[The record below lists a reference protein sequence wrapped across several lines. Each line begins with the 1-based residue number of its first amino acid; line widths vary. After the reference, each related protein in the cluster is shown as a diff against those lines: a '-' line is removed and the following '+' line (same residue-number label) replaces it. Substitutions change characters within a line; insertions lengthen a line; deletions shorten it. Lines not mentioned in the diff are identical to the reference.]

1 MLQITIPATE
11 QWDEKNQVF
20 VKTDEQVLRLEHS
33 LVSLHKWAS
42 KWHKSFLFTKEKTDE
57 ETLDYIKCMTLTQNV
72 NPDVYYCLTN
82 ENITQINEYIAD
94 PMTATYIY
102 EDEKKG
108 INRDKVTAE
117 LIYYWMISLEIP
129 FECQKWHLN
138 QLLALIKVC
147 NVKNN
152 PKKKMS
158 NRDILSRNKALNE
171 ARKNSMHTRG

>member
-33 LVSLHKWAS
+33 LVSLHKWES
-42 KWHKSFLFTKEKTDE
+42 KWHKSFLFTKEKTYE

-82 ENITQINEYIAD
+82 ENITQINEYISD

-171 ARKNSMHTRG
+171 ARKKSMHTRG

>member
-33 LVSLHKWAS
+33 LVSLHKWES
-42 KWHKSFLFTKEKTDE
+42 KWHKSFLFTKEKTYE

-108 INRDKVTAE
+108 INRDRVTAE
-117 LIYYWMISLEIP
+117 LIYYWMISLGIP

-147 NVKNN
+147 NVKNS
-152 PKKKMS
+152 PKKRMS

-171 ARKNSMHTRG
+171 ARKKSMHTRG

>member
-33 LVSLHKWAS
+33 LVSLHKWES
-42 KWHKSFLFTKEKTDE
+42 KWHKSFLFTKEKTYE

-108 INRDKVTAE
+108 ANRDKVTAE

-138 QLLALIKVC
+138 QLLSLIKVC
-147 NVKNN
+147 NVKNS
-152 PKKKMS
+152 PKKRMS
-158 NRDILSRNKALNE
+158 NRDILRRNKALNE
-171 ARKNSMHTRG
+171 ARKKSMHTRG

>member
-33 LVSLHKWAS
+33 LVSLHKWES
-42 KWHKSFLFTKEKTDE
+42 KWHKSFLFTKEKTYE

-117 LIYYWMISLEIP
+117 LIYYWMISLGIP

-147 NVKNN
+147 NVKNS
-152 PKKKMS
+152 PKKRMS

-171 ARKNSMHTRG
+171 ARKKSMHTRG

>member
-33 LVSLHKWAS
+33 LVSLHKWES
-42 KWHKSFLFTKEKTDE
+42 KWHKSFLFTKEKTYE

-108 INRDKVTAE
+108 TNRDKVTAE

-147 NVKNN
+147 NVKNS

-171 ARKNSMHTRG
+171 ARKKSMHTRG

>member
-33 LVSLHKWAS
+33 LVSLHKWES
-42 KWHKSFLFTKEKTDE
+42 KWHKSFLFTKEKTYE

-102 EDEKKG
+102 EDEKKE

-171 ARKNSMHTRG
+171 ARKKSMHTRG

>member
-33 LVSLHKWAS
+33 LVSLHKWES
-42 KWHKSFLFTKEKTDE
+42 KWHKSFLFTKEKTYE

-108 INRDKVTAE
+108 TGRDKVTAE

-147 NVKNN
+147 NVKNS

-171 ARKNSMHTRG
+171 ARRKSMHTRG

>member
-33 LVSLHKWAS
+33 LVSLHKWES
-42 KWHKSFLFTKEKTDE
+42 KWHKSFLFTKEKTYE

-147 NVKNN
+147 NVKNS
-152 PKKKMS
+152 PKKRMS

-171 ARKNSMHTRG
+171 ARKKSMHTRG

>member
-33 LVSLHKWAS
+33 LVSLHKWES
-42 KWHKSFLFTKEKTDE
+42 KWHKSFLFTKEKTYE

-147 NVKNN
+147 NVKNS
-152 PKKKMS
+152 PKKRMS
-158 NRDILSRNKALNE
+158 NRDILSRNKAINE
-171 ARKNSMHTRG
+171 ARKKSMHTRG

>member
-33 LVSLHKWAS
+33 LVSLHKWES
-42 KWHKSFLFTKEKTDE
+42 KWHKSFLFTKEKTYE

-152 PKKKMS
+152 PKYC
-158 NRDILSRNKALNE
+158 I
-171 ARKNSMHTRG
+171 

>member
-33 LVSLHKWAS
+33 LVSLHKWES
-42 KWHKSFLFTKEKTDE
+42 KWHKSFLFTKEKTYE

-117 LIYYWMISLEIP
+117 LIYYWMISLGIP

-147 NVKNN
+147 NVKNS

-171 ARKNSMHTRG
+171 ARRKSMHTRG

>member
-20 VKTDEQVLRLEHS
+20 MKTDEQVLRLEHS
-33 LVSLHKWAS
+33 LVSLHKWES
-42 KWHKSFLFTKEKTDE
+42 KWHKSFLFTKEKTYE

-147 NVKNN
+147 NVKNS
-152 PKKKMS
+152 PKKRMS

-171 ARKNSMHTRG
+171 ARKKSMHTRG

>member
-20 VKTDEQVLRLEHS
+20 VKTDKQVLRLEHS
-33 LVSLHKWAS
+33 LVSLHKWES
-42 KWHKSFLFTKEKTDE
+42 KWHKSFLFTKEKTYE

-147 NVKNN
+147 NVKNS
-152 PKKKMS
+152 PKKRMS

-171 ARKNSMHTRG
+171 ARKKSMHTRG

>member
-11 QWDEKNQVF
+11 QWDEKNKVF

-33 LVSLHKWAS
+33 LVSLHKWES
-42 KWHKSFLFTKEKTDE
+42 KWHKSFLFTKEKTYE

-82 ENITQINEYIAD
+82 KNITQINEYIAD

-147 NVKNN
+147 NVKNS
-152 PKKKMS
+152 PKKRMS

-171 ARKNSMHTRG
+171 ARKKSMHTRG

>member
-20 VKTDEQVLRLEHS
+20 VKTDKQVLRLEHS
-33 LVSLHKWAS
+33 LVSLHKWES
-42 KWHKSFLFTKEKTDE
+42 KWHKSFLFTKEKTYE

-171 ARKNSMHTRG
+171 ARKKSMHTRG

>member
-33 LVSLHKWAS
+33 LVSLHKWES
-42 KWHKSFLFTKEKTDE
+42 KWHKSFLFTKEKTYE

-171 ARKNSMHTRG
+171 ARKKSMHTRG

>member
-1 MLQITIPATE
+1 MLQITVPATE
-11 QWDEKNQVF
+11 QWDEQNQMF
-20 VKTDEQVLRLEHS
+20 VKTDEKVLKLEHS
-33 LVSLHKWAS
+33 LVSLHKWES
-42 KWHKSFLFTKEKTDE
+42 KWHKSFLFTKEKTYE

-72 NPDVYYCLTN
+72 DPNVYYCLTN
-82 ENITQINEYIAD
+82 ENITQINDYIAD

-108 INRDKVTAE
+108 TGRDKVTAE

-147 NVKNN
+147 NVKNS

-171 ARKNSMHTRG
+171 ARKKSMHTRG

>member
-1 MLQITIPATE
+1 
-11 QWDEKNQVF
+11 
-20 VKTDEQVLRLEHS
+20 
-33 LVSLHKWAS
+33 
-42 KWHKSFLFTKEKTDE
+42 
-57 ETLDYIKCMTLTQNV
+57 
-72 NPDVYYCLTN
+72 
-82 ENITQINEYIAD
+82 
-94 PMTATYIY
+94 MTATYIY

-108 INRDKVTAE
+108 TNRDKVTAE

-147 NVKNN
+147 NVKNS

-171 ARKNSMHTRG
+171 ARKKSMHTRG

>member
-11 QWDEKNQVF
+11 QWDEQNQMF
-20 VKTDEQVLRLEHS
+20 VKTDEKVLKLEHS
-33 LVSLHKWAS
+33 LVSLHKWES
-42 KWHKSFLFTKEKTDE
+42 KWHKSFLFTKEKTYE

-72 NPDVYYCLTN
+72 DPNVYYCLTN
-82 ENITQINEYIAD
+82 ENITQINDYIAD

-108 INRDKVTAE
+108 TSRDKVTAE

-158 NRDILSRNKALNE
+158 DRDILSRNKALNE
-171 ARKNSMHTRG
+171 ARKKSMHTRG